1 MACISQWNKV
11 LVFQFLS
18 ENFIIWM
25 KFTDWP
31 PRENLKKKSKSY
43 FIPHLFIHLQNWLES
58 ESVTGQSCPTLATP
72 WAVAHQVPLSM
83 EFSRQEYWSGLP
95 FPPPGDLPDPG
106 MEPRFP
112 ACRQIPYH
120 LSHQGSPMC
129 FGHWETQNP
138 HGALGTLEH
147 DRRGLDFQL
156 HCSLPVPWWARPSAE
171 CEQVKFHVKE
181 DHEGLL
187 FPPDISH
194 CQQKDS
200 EVIVC

>member
-31 PRENLKKKSKSY
+31 PRENLKKKSNSY

-120 LSHQGSPMC
+120 LSHQGSPMDC
-129 FGHWETQNP
+129 DLPGFSAHGIFQARILEWGAISYCRRSSWPRDQTWVSCVSCIGRQSLYHWVTWE
-138 HGALGTLEH
+138 ALTH
-147 DRRGLDFQL
+147 MN
-156 HCSLPVPWWARPSAE
+156 
-171 CEQVKFHVKE
+171 
-181 DHEGLL
+181 
-187 FPPDISH
+187 
-194 CQQKDS
+194 
-200 EVIVC
+200 